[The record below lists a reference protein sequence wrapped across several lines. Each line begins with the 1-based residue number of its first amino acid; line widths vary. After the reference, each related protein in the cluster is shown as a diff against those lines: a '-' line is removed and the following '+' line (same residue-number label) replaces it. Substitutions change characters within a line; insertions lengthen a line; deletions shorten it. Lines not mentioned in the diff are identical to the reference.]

1 MFVMIANV
9 SKHAEVR
16 DPRRAIV
23 RRMRDD
29 RDREANPTTVTS
41 SSRDAAPATVAA
53 CHPDLVCPV
62 CSARGKTVRMQPVKA
77 HYQCPDCRY
86 FDSCCM

>member
-1 MFVMIANV
+1 M
-9 SKHAEVR
+9 
-16 DPRRAIV
+16 
-23 RRMRDD
+23 DD
-29 RDREANPTTVTS
+29 RDREATPSTSNPSTTSV
-41 SSRDAAPATVAA
+41 RGAAPATVAA